1 MTGVHASTLA
11 VLMLFAMTGCT
22 SKDQA
27 SAQTAATA
35 TESTPIA
42 APDGAPTTA
51 PADTASPP
59 SATDAKAGTGHVS
72 LAGQYSLEKDFTVS
86 SCQAGPPGDGL
97 LSGYHMM
104 SKDGDAPI
112 ALLSVALKDYD
123 KDGPYVQASTTAEAG
138 VARAMNSGVMGPLTL
153 MILQDSAS
161 PLAFG
166 QVAGSKLTITVSN
179 NGAAGNAEFTDLESQ
194 PSMADFD
201 PKSGSMPKG
210 KRVSGSVTWTCET
223 VDRIN
228 AKMNDAINGTF
239 KKLIPPR

>member
-1 MTGVHASTLA
+1 MTGVHATTLA
-11 VLMLFAMTGCT
+11 ALMLFAMTGCT
-22 SKDQA
+22 SSHQA
-27 SAQTAATA
+27 SAETATTSADGTPATAA
-35 TESTPIA
+35 
-42 APDGAPTTA
+42 DGTPTTA
-51 PADTASPP
+51 PAD
-59 SATDAKAGTGHVS
+59 SATSNGTKAGTGHVS
-72 LAGQYSLEKDFTVS
+72 LTGEYSLEKDFTVS
-86 SCQAGPPGDGL
+86 GCQAGPPGDGL

-104 SKDGDAPI
+104 SKDGATPI

-153 MILQDSAS
+153 MILQDSAA

-201 PKSGSMPKG
+201 PKSGTMPKG
-210 KRVSGSVTWTCET
+210 KRVSGSVTWTCES

-228 AKMNDAINGTF
+228 AKMNDAVNGTF